1 MLKFAKRLVPGIME
15 AFKKRYH
22 DAAREDE
29 KKKENS
35 LANIF
40 ILFLNAQTL
49 DNQFK
54 PLWRY
59 LKKQPEHI
67 LWEGLPPENIK
78 KNYPGSKSKFV
89 ETLYQMYNTAYK
101 DTENNE
107 LINHFKND
115 IAKISTDQNYVCK
128 DIKPAELPIRQIY
141 ENIKQTKNKDQI
153 FEEAFP
159 SQLKNFIY

>member
-1 MLKFAKRLVPGIME
+1 M
-15 AFKKRYH
+15 
-22 DAAREDE
+22 D
-29 KKKENS
+29 S
-35 LANIF
+35 LDLYGDILRNNQSIF
-40 ILFLNAQTL
+40 YGKVCLPKIL
-49 DNQFK
+49 
-54 PLWRY
+54 
-59 LKKQPEHI
+59 E
-67 LWEGLPPENIK
+67 
-78 KNYPGSKSKFV
+78 KNYSGSKSKFV

-141 ENIKQTKNKDQI
+141 ENIKQTKNEDHI